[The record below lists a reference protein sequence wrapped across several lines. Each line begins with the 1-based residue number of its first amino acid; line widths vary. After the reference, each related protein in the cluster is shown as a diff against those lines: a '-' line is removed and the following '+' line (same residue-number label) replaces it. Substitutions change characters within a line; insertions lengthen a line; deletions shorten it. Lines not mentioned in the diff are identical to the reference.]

1 MRFYLKIN
9 AVLFLLLNLLFSC
22 NKQMPE
28 RQRPVGE
35 HMVKVGFEAF
45 SGDSDL
51 KSAVSVGDSYINN
64 VIACIYDTRGM
75 LVGELSFSG
84 GTVGYI
90 NLMTGRAYNVYAI
103 ANVPHFSAPERE
115 SEILSMRYN
124 LARISDL
131 DKSGFPMVSKVQI
144 SITGSSLKVRLN
156 MIRLVSR
163 ISFTKESSSLP
174 GFKITSVRL
183 MNAPLDAS
191 YFKGLSAATATA
203 EGDYATAED
212 LNVLNGGGAVDFYM
226 LENCQGVL
234 LPDNT
239 DPAKKVPGNLPAA
252 KSELCTYFEVTAV
265 LDGTSGLTGPVTYR
279 FYLGQDLVSDFN
291 VFRNHHNKVTLVVTS
306 GGLDEVSW
314 RIDSDELIPVP
325 VPIMAVGS
333 KGLICY
339 TDENGSVRRQTVGT
353 HTWNDVIFA
362 GGKYVAVGDN
372 GSIAVSSDGVSWDL
386 QIVGT
391 ANWQSVAYGNGCFIV
406 AGYYERFVTGSSYT
420 KRIFGYV
427 ARSTDAGR
435 WTLTED
441 ADHAWYDIIYG
452 NGAFL
457 ASGSYEMWGTST
469 TSWITKR
476 SSNGSTWYKHD
487 CGSRVYTCLLAGKNE
502 YVALTSGTYVYS
514 YYGQDWSAPNYGG
527 FANIDEVVWDKK
539 RKYVA
544 VGRTG
549 NVVYSSDCRN
559 WSASSVPE
567 TKTWYHVTYGKD
579 RFFAVGSGGSAIYS
593 ADGETW
599 YKINMGIT
607 NTLYSV
613 CVMN

>member
-1 MRFYLKIN
+1 MNLC
-9 AVLFLLLNLLFSC
+9 LFLFLFLFHSC
-22 NKQMPE
+22 REYEPE
-28 RQRPVGE
+28 RVKPLGE
-35 HMVKVGFEAF
+35 HKVKVEFEVF
-45 SGDSDL
+45 SDNADV
-51 KSAVSVGDSYINN
+51 KSSVQAQENYINN
-64 VIACIYDTRGM
+64 TVICAYDRDGM
-75 LVGELSFSG
+75 LVGEVELSG
-84 GTVGYI
+84 KYTGYMT
-90 NLMTGRAYNVYAI
+90 LLTGRTYDVYAL
-103 ANVPHFSAPERE
+103 ANVKDFSAPKYEG
-115 SEILSMRYN
+115 EIFGMRY
-124 LARISDL
+124 AIGDISEFDRY
-131 DKSGFPMVSKVQI
+131 GFPMATRVTITVSENEM
-144 SITGSSLKVRLN
+144 KVRLN
-156 MIRLVSR
+156 MVRTVSR
-163 ISFTKESSSLP
+163 ISFSAESSSLP
-174 GFKITSVRL
+174 GFRVTSVRL
-183 MNAPLDAS
+183 MNAPMDVTCFRS
-191 YFKGLSAATATA
+191 SSAATSTADGDSAT
-203 EGDYATAED
+203 DRD
-212 LNVLNGGGAVDFYM
+212 LDIINSGGSADFYM
-226 LENCQGVL
+226 FENCQGVL

-325 VPIMAVGS
+325 VPIVAVGS

-362 GGKYVAVGDN
+362 GGKYVAVGGN

-549 NVVYSSDCRN
+549 NVVHSSDCRN